1 MAEVISI
8 NGQEYKRRSPFGVWI
23 LVIVTVGIYLFVW
36 YYKVHDEAKRYL
48 RDDSIKPGLMTLSII
63 IPIWGWI
70 TFYQLGDRHVAR
82 MQRTSGNPPTMSAVL
97 GTILYIFVS
106 GTGIIYYQSELNK
119 VWDAAK
125 AQALTQLPAAPA
137 GGKLSRAR
145 AGENSPSSAA
155 VSTALP
161 PNAETR
167 AATVA
172 EAAASPSRTNNPT
185 DETSARS

>member
-70 TFYQLGDRHVAR
+70 TFYQLGDRHITR

-119 VWDAAK
+119 VWDAATGK
-125 AQALTQLPAAPA
+125 TLESFQVSLAGNRQVYITGVYLLAWNPA
-137 GGKLSRAR
+137 GTRIAL
-145 AGENSPSSAA
+145 SSADGFIS
-155 VSTALP
+155 VW
-161 PNAETR
+161 
-167 AATVA
+167 
-172 EAAASPSRTNNPT
+172 NP
-185 DETSARS
+185 